1 MCVFSWPGWITSVTL
16 TRTDVLWRKK
26 PESRGER
33 ATLTPRWLCVCMYA
47 TSFSVLFV
55 MLAAVWQWG
64 WAATAFPAFDLI
76 SRRGNGE
83 WLSTWLSFSSS
94 PASCIASKVHNA
106 SAFTDYT
113 RISVTAKRLLLI
125 YYAWCGF
132 FRRWSRSAVAALIL
146 YIVSRV
152 KAFFLMLFWSLL
164 FRILCTINCFTE
176 GRLHHLLFTIFLNL
190 KMLS

>member
-1 MCVFSWPGWITSVTL
+1 MSFGE
-16 TRTDVLWRKK
+16 KK

-113 RISVTAKRLLLI
+113 RGSPWPQNGPYSFIML
-125 YYAWCGF
+125 GF
-132 FRRWSRSAVAALIL
+132 FRRWSRSAVAVLIL
-146 YIVSRV
+146 YIVFRV
-152 KAFFLMLFWSLL
+152 KAFFSNV
-164 FRILCTINCFTE
+164 ILVPFI
-176 GRLHHLLFTIFLNL
+176 
-190 KMLS
+190 